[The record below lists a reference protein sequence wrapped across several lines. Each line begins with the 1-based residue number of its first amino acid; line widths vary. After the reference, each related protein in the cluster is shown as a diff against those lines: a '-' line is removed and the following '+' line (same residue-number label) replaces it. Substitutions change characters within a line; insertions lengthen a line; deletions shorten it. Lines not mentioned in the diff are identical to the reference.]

1 VAAWWFWP
9 LFMFVFTLLIGIIS
23 PVSGVGG
30 GVLYVPLATVITPFS
45 VDFIRGAGL
54 VMAVTSALSSVPY
67 LIRKGLANIRIF
79 AVIAPVMVI
88 TSVVGGWVGLW
99 VTNAYPDGK
108 YVIKVLLGAIIL
120 LVFFIMILS
129 KRVEF
134 PEVSEEE
141 RDSLSRKLNI
151 WGEYYEPDLDTI
163 VEYTTKNTPMA
174 IVTFAVIGFVA
185 GMFGLGAGWANVPV
199 LNMMMG
205 VPIKVATATS
215 MLIITAN
222 APAIGIY
229 MTRGAILPLIVVPSI
244 LGITIGA
251 RIGAKVAEIIKPKFV
266 RWLVL
271 AILFIAGVL
280 NIIKGLQGMGV
291 IPPILPGVS

>member
-1 VAAWWFWP
+1 MAAWWFWP

-30 GVLYVPLATVITPFS
+30 GVLYVPLSTILTPFS
-45 VDFIRGAGL
+45 IDFIRGAGL

-67 LIRKGLANIRIF
+67 LLRKGMANLRIF
-79 AVIAPVMVI
+79 AVIAPVMVV
-88 TSVVGGWVGLW
+88 TSVIGGWIGLW
-99 VTNAYPDGK
+99 VTNAFPQGK
-108 YVIKVLLGAIIL
+108 YLIKILLGAIIL
-120 LVFFIMILS
+120 MVFFIMILS

-134 PEVSEEE
+134 PEVKEED
-141 RDSLSRKLNI
+141 RDSITRKLNI
-151 WGEYYEPDLDTI
+151 WGEYYEPDLDAI
-163 VEYTTKNTPMA
+163 VEYTTKNFPLAML
-174 IVTFAVIGFVA
+174 TFAVIGFVA

-199 LNMMMG
+199 LNLLMG

-229 MTRGAILPLIVVPSI
+229 LTRGAVLPLVVVPSI

-266 RWLVL
+266 R
-271 AILFIAGVL
+271 
-280 NIIKGLQGMGV
+280 
-291 IPPILPGVS
+291 

>member
-1 VAAWWFWP
+1 MAWWFWP
-9 LFMFVFTLLIGIIS
+9 LFLFVFTLLIGIIS

-30 GVLYVPLATVITPFS
+30 GVLYVPLSTILTPFS
-45 VDFIRGAGL
+45 IDFIRGAGL

-67 LIRKGLANIRIF
+67 LIRKGMANLRIF

-99 VTNAYPDGK
+99 VTNAFPQGR
-108 YVIKVLLGAIIL
+108 YVIKILLGAIIL
-120 LVFFIMILS
+120 MVFFIMILS

-134 PEVSEEE
+134 PEVKEVD
-141 RDSLSRKLNI
+141 RDNITRKLNI
-151 WGEYYEPDLDTI
+151 WGEYYEPDLDAI
-163 VEYTTKNTPMA
+163 VEYTTKNFPLAML
-174 IVTFAVIGFVA
+174 TFAVIGFVA

-199 LNMMMG
+199 LNLLMG

-229 MTRGAILPLIVVPSI
+229 LTKGAILPLVVVPSI

-251 RIGAKVAEIIKPKFV
+251 RIGAKVSEIIKPKFV

-271 AILFIAGVL
+271 AILFLAGVM
-280 NIIKGLQGMGV
+280 NVIKGLHGMYPTIV
-291 IPPILPGVS
+291 PNI